1 MTMHLQRGLSSLSTR
16 KPSFKLTKR
25 KRAEWEFDWMA
36 DNKARKAQ
44 GMPKI
49 TFEQYCD
56 NRLGKV
62 KLDKPVFKTLQANMS
77 THPRYVDRV
86 QHESLG
92 VVAGNTLKRE
102 SLKYDGE
109 RKLLG
114 IAVLHKSCLQP
125 VFSQQEAEEIAKMRR
140 G

>member
-1 MTMHLQRGLSSLSTR
+1 MTMHLQRGLSSLRTH
-16 KPSFKLTKR
+16 KPTFKLTKK

-36 DNKARKAQ
+36 DNKLRKSQ

-62 KLDKPVFKTLQANMS
+62 KLDKPVFKELSVNN

-86 QHESLG
+86 QHQSLN

-102 SLKYDGE
+102 TMKYDGE